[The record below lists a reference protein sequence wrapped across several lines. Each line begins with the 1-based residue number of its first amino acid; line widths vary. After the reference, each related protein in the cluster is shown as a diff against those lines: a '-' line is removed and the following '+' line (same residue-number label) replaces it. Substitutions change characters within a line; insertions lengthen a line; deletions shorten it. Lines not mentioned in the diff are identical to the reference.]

1 MSENSYQPGQLT
13 EGWRWVLA
21 VGWALHLPALLVL
34 ADAANSFGKPTWWL
48 NDTATASWFS
58 PVPFLAPL
66 IVTCAA
72 AANWRRWPVAAVVAV
87 VAAGVSAVVDA
98 GRSPSVA
105 VGEAILAGAGALT
118 SVACLAG
125 RVRRDRRRQPEA
137 ANPGTVSPVG

>member
-1 MSENSYQPGQLT
+1 MSENTYQPGQLT

-48 NDTATASWFS
+48 SDTATASWFS
-58 PVPFLAPL
+58 PLPFLAPL
-66 IVTCAA
+66 VVTCAA
-72 AANWRRWPVAAVVAV
+72 AANWRRWPIAAFGAAIAV
-87 VAAGVSAVVDA
+87 GVFAIVDA

-118 SVACLAG
+118 SLACLAG
-125 RVRRDRRRQPEA
+125 RVRRARDLNQ
-137 ANPGTVSPVG
+137 